1 MISNQ
6 GDEEATDSTV
16 PIKKRVNG
24 FELIVASAMVT
35 KGGRSIHAGTLARP
49 RDRTRLLPEG
59 DAGSDRA
66 TGLAN
71 PVLNLTKTA
80 GRSWV
85 PLDTVSSRISYNRQQ

>member
-1 MISNQ
+1 MQ
-6 GDEEATDSTV
+6 E
-16 PIKKRVNG
+16 
-24 FELIVASAMVT
+24 
-35 KGGRSIHAGTLARP
+35 
-49 RDRTRLLPEG
+49 LLPGRETGLAFSRRG